1 MGQLSMPSNRVLIID
16 DEADIQFAIRDYLEA
31 QGYVAS
37 VADDC
42 KSGLEAFKTLS
53 PDVAIVDYRLPDGT
67 VFDLLPSMQE
77 IDPNVPILVLTGH
90 GSIDLAVRA
99 MKEGAEQFFT
109 KPVDLPTLEVIIG
122 RLCENLRNRR
132 RQIAGRTSK
141 ERHALDPFEGT
152 SSLIKRL
159 ATMAQRVAQTDANVL
174 ITGETGTGKGI
185 LARWLHQQGP
195 RSEDPFVD
203 LNCAGLSHDLLDSE
217 LFGHV
222 KGAFTSALKDK
233 PGLLEV
239 ANRGTMFLDEIGDM
253 ALPVQAKL
261 LKVLE
266 ERRFRRLGDVRDR
279 TVDVRLIAATH
290 QDMQGRL
297 KEGEFRQDLYYR
309 INTIELEVPPL
320 RVRTEDIIP
329 LSHAVLRYLTNFLG
343 RRHREVALDSS
354 AENALRQY
362 AWPGNVREL
371 RNVLE
376 RALLL
381 SDGSTLR
388 ASDFQFEF
396 RSDASVGPAIVSGL
410 TLKEL
415 EIKYIKQVLGE
426 VGGKV
431 PDALKILDIP
441 KSSLYQKLKAYDIRP
456 SDFRIPGAE
465 S

>member
-1 MGQLSMPSNRVLIID
+1 MPANRVLIID
-16 DEADIQFAIRDYLEA
+16 DEADIQFAIRHYLDA
-31 QGYVAS
+31 RGYVAS

-67 VFDLLPSMQE
+67 VFDLLPTMQE

-99 MKEGAEQFFT
+99 IKEGAEQFFT

-141 ERHALDPFEGT
+141 ERHSLNPFEGT
-152 SSLIKRL
+152 SSVIRRL
-159 ATMAQRVAQTDANVL
+159 ATMAERVAKTDANVL

-185 LARWLHQQGP
+185 LARWLHRQGP
-195 RSEDPFVD
+195 RSEDPFMD
-203 LNCAGLSHDLLDSE
+203 LNCAALSHDLLDSE

-239 ANRGTMFLDEIGDM
+239 ANRGTLFLDEIGDM
-253 ALPVQAKL
+253 ALSVQAKL
-261 LKVLE
+261 LNVLE
-266 ERRFRRLGDVRDR
+266 EKRFRRLGDVRDR

-297 KEGEFRQDLYYR
+297 KAGEFRQDLYYR

-320 RVRTEDIIP
+320 RARSEDIVP
-329 LSHAVLRYLTNFLG
+329 LSYAVLRYLTSDLVRG
-343 RRHREVALDSS
+343 HREVELDGS
-354 AENALRQY
+354 AEDALRQY

-381 SDGSTLR
+381 SDRSTLR
-388 ASDFQFEF
+388 ASDFQFDN
-396 RSDASVGPAIVSGL
+396 RSDTPADPAIARGL

-415 EIKYIKQVLGE
+415 EIQYIKQVLGD

-431 PDALKILDIP
+431 PDAAKYLGVP
-441 KSSLYQKLKAYDIRP
+441 KSSLYQKLKAYDIDP
-456 SDFRIPGAE
+456 SDFRILDPE

>member
-1 MGQLSMPSNRVLIID
+1 LIID
-16 DEADIQFAIRDYLEA
+16 DEPDIQFAIRDYLDVC
-31 QGYVAS
+31 GYAVSA
-37 VADDC
+37 ADDC
-42 KSGLEAFKTLS
+42 KTGLDAFKTLC

-67 VFDLLPSMQE
+67 VFDLLPSMRE
-77 IDPNVPILVLTGH
+77 IDPNAPILVLTGH

-99 MKEGAEQFFT
+99 IKEGAEQFFT
-109 KPVDLPTLEVIIG
+109 KPVDLPALEVMIG

-132 RQIAGRTSK
+132 RQIAGRTTK

-152 SSLIKRL
+152 SPVIRRL
-159 ATMAQRVAQTDANVL
+159 ATMAARVAGTDANVL
-174 ITGETGTGKGI
+174 ITGETGTGKGV
-185 LARWLHQQGP
+185 LARWLHLQGP
-195 RSEDPFVD
+195 RGEDPFMD

-217 LFGHV
+217 LFGHA

-239 ANRGTMFLDEIGDM
+239 ANRGTLFLDEIGDM

-266 ERRFRRLGDVRDR
+266 EQRFRRLGDVRDR

-297 KEGEFRQDLYYR
+297 KGGEFRQDLYYR

-320 RVRTEDIIP
+320 RARSEDIVP
-329 LSHAVLRYLTNFLG
+329 LSYALLRHLTNDLG
-343 RRHREVALDSS
+343 RGRREVELDGS
-354 AENALRQY
+354 AENALSQY

-381 SDGSTLR
+381 SDGTLLR
-388 ASDFQFEF
+388 AAEG
-396 RSDASVGPAIVSGL
+396 VGGPAHQAGTRRRWRSGSQRGQVPGRSQ
-410 TLKEL
+410 EL
-415 EIKYIKQVLGE
+415 
-426 VGGKV
+426 
-431 PDALKILDIP
+431 
-441 KSSLYQKLKAYDIRP
+441 SLSETQDVRH
-456 SDFRIPGAE
+456 RCV
-465 S
+465 